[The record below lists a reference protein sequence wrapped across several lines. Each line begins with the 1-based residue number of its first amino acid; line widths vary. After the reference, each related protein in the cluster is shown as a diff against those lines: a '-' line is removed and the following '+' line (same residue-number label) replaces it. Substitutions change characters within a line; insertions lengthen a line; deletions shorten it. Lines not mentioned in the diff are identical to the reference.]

1 MRKWLIEKREQQK
14 LTQEKVAKKS
24 GIQRSY
30 YSMIEN
36 GKRSPSPYV
45 AMKIGAVLSFD
56 WTIFFNQQSNKM
68 THNEKERKEVAK

>member
-1 MRKWLIEKREQQK
+1 MREWLIEKREQQK

-30 YSMIEN
+30 YSMIES

-56 WTIFFNQQSNKM
+56 WTIFFNQQSNEM
-68 THNEKERKEVAK
+68 TRSEVIK

>member
-1 MRKWLIEKREQQK
+1 MRKWLIEKREKQN

-45 AMKIGAVLSFD
+45 AMKIATVLCFD
-56 WTIFFNQQSNKM
+56 WTIFFNQQSNEM
-68 THNEKERKEVAK
+68 THKEVLK

>member
-1 MRKWLIEKREQQK
+1 MRKWLIEKREKQN

-45 AMKIGAVLSFD
+45 AMKIATVLCFD
-56 WTIFFNQQSNKM
+56 WTIFFNQQSNEM
-68 THNEKERKEVAK
+68 THKEVPK

>member
-1 MRKWLIEKREQQK
+1 MRKWLIEKREKQN

-45 AMKIGAVLSFD
+45 AMKIATALCFD
-56 WTIFFNQQSNKM
+56 WTIFFNQQSNEM
-68 THNEKERKEVAK
+68 THREVPK